1 MIEEY
6 LKWIRRNSISRSNRN
21 LREIIYDRLW
31 SKVYGT
37 YYFEVLRYRQRIPDS
52 VEIKR
57 NRISCTSSL
66 RLTGICNVY
75 IG

>member
-1 MIEEY
+1 MHIY
-6 LKWIRRNSISRSNRN
+6 WNVTSRFNSG
-21 LREIIYDRLW
+21 LEEIIHNRLW
-31 SKVYGT
+31 LKVYGT

-66 RLTGICNVY
+66 RLTSICNVY

>member
-1 MIEEY
+1 MY
-6 LKWIRRNSISRSNRN
+6 RNNISRFNRI
-21 LREIIYDRLW
+21 LGEIIYDRLW

-37 YYFEVLRYRQRIPDS
+37 YYFEVLRYRQRIPDI

-57 NRISCTSSL
+57 NSATYTSSL

>member
-1 MIEEY
+1 MC
-6 LKWIRRNSISRSNRN
+6 RNNLSRFNRI
-21 LREIIYDRLW
+21 LGEIIYDRLW